1 MRYKGWGL
9 FFLVI
14 IGFILGNLLGTHC
27 NIEFLSYGGQFGLT
41 SPLELNLGFVML
53 TFGITFNIT
62 IAGILGMVAAFV
74 ASKFMRI

>member
-74 ASKFMRI
+74 AYKFMRI